1 MDYEKKYNEA
11 LERAKKWERE
21 HPHGYVIKD
30 MMEYIFPELRE
41 SEDERIRN
49 NIIVSVKMNGGLTQA
64 RKSEIYAYLE
74 KQKEQKFTHHEI
86 DESLQSAVAHQME
99 DDGDVDDFV
108 RRGID
113 DIVLKYAELGARWQ
127 KEQKPAEWS
136 EEDKEMLAQV
146 FESIR
151 YADDHY
157 KFDGKEV
164 SSTDVKAWLLKSLRP
179 QPIQL
184 KEAYKDGFQTA
195 RHATALAFMNYL
207 DENRPEGKMGLS
219 NGECEDIDKAFKEGD
234 WAKIMRYY
242 EKYRP
247 SWKPSEELYYVIRT
261 PQETEKGVWKPSEEQ
276 MEALFDSIEWEE
288 ERASNIDFILK
299 SLYNDL
305 KKLM

>member
-1 MDYEKKYNEA
+1 MIDMDTYEKKYNEA

-136 EEDKEMLAQV
+136 EEDEEMRNLIVAI
-146 FESIR
+146 FEVN
-151 YADDHY
+151 HP
-157 KFDGKEV
+157 DGFFKANELGT
-164 SSTDVKAWLLKSLRP
+164 TDMRGVHTEEIISFLKSLRP
-179 QPIQL
+179 
-184 KEAYKDGFQTA
+184 
-195 RHATALAFMNYL
+195 
-207 DENRPEGKMGLS
+207 S
-219 NGECEDIDKAFKEGD
+219 
-234 WAKIMRYY
+234 
-242 EKYRP
+242 
-247 SWKPSEELYYVIRT
+247 
-261 PQETEKGVWKPSEEQ
+261 WKPSEEQ
-276 MEALFDSIEWEE
+276 MEALRKAVNKLADTEVADSVRLSIMY
-288 ERASNIDFILK
+288 DHLK
-299 SLYNDL
+299 ELI
-305 KKLM
+305 